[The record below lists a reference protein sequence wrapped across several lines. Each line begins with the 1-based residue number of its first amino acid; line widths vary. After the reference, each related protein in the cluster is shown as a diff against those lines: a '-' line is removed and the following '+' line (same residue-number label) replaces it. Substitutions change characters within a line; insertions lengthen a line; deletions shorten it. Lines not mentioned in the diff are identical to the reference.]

1 MEILLKENVE
11 NLGKRG
17 DRVNVAKGY
26 FRNFLLPRGL
36 AVFATDGNQ
45 RALAE
50 ENRVRTRKDRKFVT
64 AAQEMKARLDGVHL
78 EFKGQTTE
86 DGHLY
91 GSVNAQAIAK
101 ELQGRGFAIEPGQ
114 VELDE
119 HIKDLGDH
127 AVLVKL
133 HRGQGVEATIRIT
146 VRQE

>member
-17 DRVNVAKGY
+17 ERVNVAKGY
-26 FRNFLLPRGL
+26 FRNFLSPRGL
-36 AVFATDGNQ
+36 AVLASEGNQ

-50 ENRVRTRKDRKFVT
+50 ETRVRTRKDRKYVA
-64 AAQEMKARLDGVHL
+64 AAQELKNRLDGVHL
-78 EFKGQTTE
+78 DFKGQTTE
-86 DGHLY
+86 EGHLY

-114 VELDE
+114 VDLAE
-119 HIKDLGDH
+119 HIKDLGEY
-127 AVLVKL
+127 AILVKL
-133 HRGQGVEATIRIT
+133 HRGQGVEATIRVT

>member
-17 DRVNVAKGY
+17 DRVNVTKGY

-50 ENRVRTRKDRKFVT
+50 ENRVRTRKDRKYVT
-64 AAQEMKARLDGVHL
+64 AAQELKGRLDGVHL
-78 EFKGQTTE
+78 MFKGQTTE

-114 VELDE
+114 VDLAE
-119 HIKDLGDH
+119 HIKDLGDYSI
-127 AVLVKL
+127 LVKL
-133 HRGQGVEATIRIT
+133 HRGQGVEATIRVT
-146 VRQE
+146 VSQE